1 MNKFCLQTNTAYYN
15 DLTEM
20 LMAFAPYVVIDLDA
34 SILFLSQKYNNNEL
48 NTEIIID
55 GVNVVNRVDTIN
67 TTDDIIRKR
76 LEKRFAKFVLYQ
88 YLSSVTS
95 KSLPWGSLTGIRPTK
110 LAYELINEYGEN
122 GINRL
127 SSEFFVSDLKVD
139 LVKRII
145 DEQRGIRE
153 IDEKNVD
160 LFVNIPFCVSRCSY
174 CSFLSGILPQKKKY
188 VLPYVENLIKEIDL
202 AKRIIKSNSLNLR
215 AIYIGGGTP
224 TALSVDEIRPVLKE
238 LSEIN
243 AFEFTVESGR
253 PDTITSEKLE
263 LFKDYGV
270 NRICVNP
277 QTFNDKTLTL
287 INRKHT
293 VKQIYE
299 TYDLALN
306 YGFDINMDLIAMLPD
321 ETEKDILNS
330 VTCAAKLAPA
340 NVTLHTLALKRG
352 SVFSEKMY
360 NNFSVDAQRIIEN
373 AYKILT
379 DYGYN
384 PYYLYRQKYT
394 SGNLENTGYTKRGKA
409 CAYDVDIMEE
419 TTSIL
424 VAGAGAIAKRVYD
437 GGARIERCANV
448 KSIEEYVNCFDTVF
462 EKQTKFWEIE

>member
-263 LFKDYGV
+263 LFKDY
-270 NRICVNP
+270 
-277 QTFNDKTLTL
+277 
-287 INRKHT
+287 
-293 VKQIYE
+293 
-299 TYDLALN
+299 
-306 YGFDINMDLIAMLPD
+306 
-321 ETEKDILNS
+321 
-330 VTCAAKLAPA
+330 
-340 NVTLHTLALKRG
+340 
-352 SVFSEKMY
+352 
-360 NNFSVDAQRIIEN
+360 
-373 AYKILT
+373 
-379 DYGYN
+379 
-384 PYYLYRQKYT
+384 
-394 SGNLENTGYTKRGKA
+394 
-409 CAYDVDIMEE
+409 
-419 TTSIL
+419 
-424 VAGAGAIAKRVYD
+424 
-437 GGARIERCANV
+437 
-448 KSIEEYVNCFDTVF
+448 
-462 EKQTKFWEIE
+462 